1 MAGSGL
7 GTAKANETPADKS
20 DDKDVKTKTTE
31 NTTSTKA
38 AENTTS
44 TKATENATDGSVDK
58 VSEHAMAQFS
68 GTSKEVRYSF
78 AMKDFQ
84 HEVVIKLFG
93 AIVNGRFCAN

>member
-1 MAGSGL
+1 MAGSSGL
-7 GTAKANETPADKS
+7 ATAKAKETPAGKS

-38 AENTTS
+38 
-44 TKATENATDGSVDK
+44 TENANTTDGSLDK
-58 VSEHAMAQFS
+58 VSEQAMAQFS
-68 GTSKEVRYSF
+68 GTSKEVRYNLP
-78 AMKDFQ
+78 MKDFQ

>member
-44 TKATENATDGSVDK
+44 TKATENATDGSLDK
-58 VSEHAMAQFS
+58 VSEQTMAQFS
-68 GTSKEVRYSF
+68 GTSKEVGYNS
-78 AMKDFQ
+78 AKKDFR
-84 HEVVIKLFG
+84 HKAVIKLVG
-93 AIVNGRFCAN
+93 AIDN